1 MYNDQAAYQHTELAY
16 RMSGLLIY
24 VTTAAWGDIRLDE
37 LLFQAAHEHT
47 YLLLEQLQYSAFA
60 VADYKLI
67 LL

>member
-1 MYNDQAAYQHTELAY
+1 
-16 RMSGLLIY
+16 MSGLLIY
-24 VTTAAWGDIRLDE
+24 VTTATWGDIRLDE

-60 VADYKLI
+60 IADYKLI

>member
-1 MYNDQAAYQHTELAY
+1 
-16 RMSGLLIY
+16 MSGLLIY

-37 LLFQAAHEHT
+37 LLFQAAHEYT